1 MHYGELIS
9 SFLIDLQRL
18 FRLNISIKDLTYS
31 QTLAMISIPDDG
43 IEMSELAWK
52 LGLDNSTVTRLV
64 IRLEKKNWVER
75 KRSQRDQRAI
85 EVFLTDK
92 GALIQHDIEKEID
105 NIGEKIKSEVE
116 KDQKESIKSA
126 ISPGNKTLLVQKTGW
141 GKSAVYFIAAKYL
154 SKKHSK
160 ITIFPLMGNTK

>member
-116 KDQKESIKSA
+116 KDQKELLLESLFSFQW
-126 ISPGNKTLLVQKTGW
+126 TLRKFFL
-141 GKSAVYFIAAKYL
+141 
-154 SKKHSK
+154 KK
-160 ITIFPLMGNTK
+160 

>member
-64 IRLEKKNWVER
+64 IRLEKKNLVER
-75 KRSQRDQRAI
+75 KQSQRDQRAI

-105 NIGEKIKSEVE
+105 NIGEKIKTEVE
-116 KDQKESIKSA
+116 KDQNEALLQSLS
-126 ISPGNKTLLVQKTGW
+126 SFQWTLRKVFL
-141 GKSAVYFIAAKYL
+141 
-154 SKKHSK
+154 KK
-160 ITIFPLMGNTK
+160 

>member
-9 SFLIDLQRL
+9 LFLIDLQRL
-18 FRLNISIKDLTYS
+18 FRLNISINDLTYS
-31 QTLAMISIPDDG
+31 QTLAIISIPDDG
-43 IEMSELAWK
+43 IEMSELAWT

-75 KRSQRDQRAI
+75 KQSQRDQRAI

-105 NIGEKIKSEVE
+105 NIGEKIKTEVE
-116 KDQKESIKSA
+116 KDQNEALLQSLS
-126 ISPGNKTLLVQKTGW
+126 SFQWTLRKVFL
-141 GKSAVYFIAAKYL
+141 
-154 SKKHSK
+154 KK
-160 ITIFPLMGNTK
+160 

>member
-64 IRLEKKNWVER
+64 IRLEKKNWVDR
-75 KRSQRDQRAI
+75 KKSQRDQRAI

-116 KDQKESIKSA
+116 KDQKES
-126 ISPGNKTLLVQKTGW
+126 LLESLFSFQWILRK
-141 GKSAVYFIAAKYL
+141 FFL
-154 SKKHSK
+154 KK
-160 ITIFPLMGNTK
+160 

>member
-31 QTLAMISIPDDG
+31 QTLAIISIPDDG
-43 IEMSELAWK
+43 IEMSELAWT

-64 IRLEKKNWVER
+64 IRLEKKNWVDR
-75 KRSQRDQRAI
+75 KQSLRDQRAVQ
-85 EVFLTDK
+85 VFLTDK

-105 NIGEKIKSEVE
+105 NIGEI
-116 KDQKESIKSA
+116 I
-126 ISPGNKTLLVQKTGW
+126 P
-141 GKSAVYFIAAKYL
+141 
-154 SKKHSK
+154 
-160 ITIFPLMGNTK
+160 

>member
-64 IRLEKKNWVER
+64 IRLEKKILVER
-75 KRSQRDQRAI
+75 KQSQRDQRAI

-116 KDQKESIKSA
+116 KDQKESILESLF
-126 ISPGNKTLLVQKTGW
+126 SFQWTLRKFFL
-141 GKSAVYFIAAKYL
+141 
-154 SKKHSK
+154 KK
-160 ITIFPLMGNTK
+160 

>member
-64 IRLEKKNWVER
+64 IRLEKKNLVER
-75 KRSQRDQRAI
+75 KQSQRDQRAI

-116 KDQKESIKSA
+116 KDQNEALLQSLS
-126 ISPGNKTLLVQKTGW
+126 SFQWTLRKVFL
-141 GKSAVYFIAAKYL
+141 
-154 SKKHSK
+154 KK
-160 ITIFPLMGNTK
+160 

>member
-18 FRLNISIKDLTYS
+18 FSLNISIKDLTYS

-64 IRLEKKNWVER
+64 IRLEKKNWVDR
-75 KRSQRDQRAI
+75 KKSQRDQRAI

-116 KDQKESIKSA
+116 KDQKESLLESLF
-126 ISPGNKTLLVQKTGW
+126 SFQWTLRKFFL
-141 GKSAVYFIAAKYL
+141 
-154 SKKHSK
+154 KK
-160 ITIFPLMGNTK
+160 

>member
-43 IEMSELAWK
+43 IEMSQLAWK

-75 KRSQRDQRAI
+75 KQSQRDQRAI

-116 KDQKESIKSA
+116 KDQKESLLESLF
-126 ISPGNKTLLVQKTGW
+126 SFQWTLRKFFL
-141 GKSAVYFIAAKYL
+141 
-154 SKKHSK
+154 KK
-160 ITIFPLMGNTK
+160 

>member
-52 LGLDNSTVTRLV
+52 LGLDNSTVTRQI

-75 KRSQRDQRAI
+75 KQSQRDQRAI

-116 KDQKESIKSA
+116 KDQKES
-126 ISPGNKTLLVQKTGW
+126 LLESLFSFQWILRK
-141 GKSAVYFIAAKYL
+141 FFL
-154 SKKHSK
+154 KK
-160 ITIFPLMGNTK
+160 

>member
-64 IRLEKKNWVER
+64 IRLEKKNWVDR
-75 KRSQRDQRAI
+75 KKSQRDQRAV

-116 KDQKESIKSA
+116 KDQKESLLESLF
-126 ISPGNKTLLVQKTGW
+126 SFQWTLRKFFL
-141 GKSAVYFIAAKYL
+141 
-154 SKKHSK
+154 KK
-160 ITIFPLMGNTK
+160 

>member
-1 MHYGELIS
+1 MNYGELIS

-18 FRLNISIKDLTYS
+18 FRLNISIKNLTYS
-31 QTLAMISIPDDG
+31 QTLAIISIPNDG
-43 IEMSELAWK
+43 IEMSELAWT

-116 KDQKESIKSA
+116 KDQKES
-126 ISPGNKTLLVQKTGW
+126 LLESLFSFQWILRK
-141 GKSAVYFIAAKYL
+141 FFL
-154 SKKHSK
+154 KK
-160 ITIFPLMGNTK
+160 

>member
-43 IEMSELAWK
+43 IEMSDLAWK

-64 IRLEKKNWVER
+64 IRLEKKILVER
-75 KRSQRDQRAI
+75 KHSQ
-85 EVFLTDK
+85 
-92 GALIQHDIEKEID
+92 
-105 NIGEKIKSEVE
+105 
-116 KDQKESIKSA
+116 
-126 ISPGNKTLLVQKTGW
+126 
-141 GKSAVYFIAAKYL
+141 
-154 SKKHSK
+154 
-160 ITIFPLMGNTK
+160 

>member
-64 IRLEKKNWVER
+64 IRLEKKNLVER
-75 KRSQRDQRAI
+75 KQSQRDQRAI

-105 NIGEKIKSEVE
+105 NIGEKIKLDVK
-116 KDQKESIKSA
+116 KDQKELLLQSLS
-126 ISPGNKTLLVQKTGW
+126 SFQWTLRKVFL
-141 GKSAVYFIAAKYL
+141 
-154 SKKHSK
+154 KK
-160 ITIFPLMGNTK
+160 